1 MDVLITDHGSVVQFT
16 AETEAAEHFFNRL
29 PGGRRYGLA
38 PESYQRIGTNSFAAD
53 YRVAESIIAIL
64 KHEGYT
70 VAHDSIYMNTEVLD

>member
-1 MDVLITDHGSVVQFT
+1 MDVLVTDYGSVVQFA

-29 PGGRRYGLA
+29 VI
-38 PESYQRIGTNSFAAD
+38 ESYQWIGTKLVPTRSSWYGTNSIGTNSFATD

-70 VAHDSIYMNTEVLD
+70 VAHAA

>member
-1 MDVLITDHGSVVQFT
+1 MDVLVTDYGSVVQFA

-29 PGGRRYGLA
+29 VI
-38 PESYQRIGTNSFAAD
+38 ESYQWIGTNSIGTNSFATD

-70 VAHDSIYMNTEVLD
+70 VAHAA